1 MQGMMRDVLKEHYSA
16 EIKRF
21 ELYSALRYRR
31 ALILIVL
38 SIVILEVWLKMHGQ
52 DAVNITTIVLSNI
65 AVFSLWQVGTVILER
80 KDAHLKL
87 ARAAIAKE
95 AKVVFI

>member
-1 MQGMMRDVLKEHYSA
+1 
-16 EIKRF
+16 
-21 ELYSALRYRR
+21 
-31 ALILIVL
+31 
-38 SIVILEVWLKMHGQ
+38 MHGQ